1 MAYRLGA
8 MASSLAG
15 PRILR
20 CATVVLQG
28 ASIVM
33 SPTVGRTL
41 RTSSFTAAATVS
53 WTIAVFALSGTA
65 RAEVASD
72 RSTAAR
78 RILPLGAQITVCRV
92 GCVMVRANDRGP
104 FVRDTDLTPVAARA
118 IGLNQTGSIGR

>member
-33 SPTVGRTL
+33 SPTVGRAL
-41 RTSSFTAAATVS
+41 SFTAATKVS
-53 WTIAVFALSGTA
+53 WAIAVFALSSVA
-65 RAEVASD
+65 WAEVGSD
-72 RSTAAR
+72 GSAMIAVH
-78 RILPLGAQITVCRV
+78 RILPFGRQVTV
-92 GCVMVRANDRGP
+92 
-104 FVRDTDLTPVAARA
+104 L
-118 IGLNQTGSIGR
+118 S